1 MYYGK
6 NAFSLGRN
14 QDFEQRIENEVDDI
28 ILNPPRK
35 NYSSYK
41 TEKVVL
47 GDSYKYVCIYFSQRF
62 FIFFKIYLL

>member
-14 QDFEQRIENEVDDI
+14 QDVGQQRFMDEVNDI

-35 NYSSYK
+35 NSSSLYK
-41 TEKVVL
+41 TEKIEKKENIFVV
-47 GDSYKYVCIYFSQRF
+47 YFRGFMCESCG
-62 FIFFKIYLL
+62 

>member
-14 QDFEQRIENEVDDI
+14 QDLEQKRFMNEVNDI

-35 NYSSYK
+35 NSSSLYK
-41 TEKVVL
+41 TEKIVL
-47 GDSYKYVCIYFSQRF
+47 GDSYKYVFTIHFS
-62 FIFFKIYLL
+62 